1 MECAQIN
8 VSGGTG
14 TGNPATVSLPGT
26 YSVRPYQQL
35 PVAASNSTQANDPG
49 VLIGIYY
56 PPLTSYTIPG
66 PV

>member
-8 VSGGTG
+8 VSGGSG
-14 TGNPATVSLPGT
+14 SASPATVSLPGA
-26 YSVRPYQQL
+26 YKVRYYQQL
-35 PVAASNSTQANDPG
+35 VVAASNRTQANDPG
-49 VLIGIYY
+49 ILLSIYY